1 MILSKTV
8 ALGKELAKT
17 EKDANKVVEA
27 MKKNKRPVLF
37 FHGEA
42 DTYVVPENSV
52 YNYALCGAPKEL
64 VIIPE
69 ARHLCAPYAA
79 PGLYRQKLLDF
90 FEKYDN

>member
-1 MILSKTV
+1 MS
-8 ALGKELAKT
+8 
-17 EKDANKVVEA
+17 DADTIEA

-42 DTYVVPENSV
+42 DTYVVPENSL

-69 ARHLCAPYAA
+69 HGIFARHMQLRSFIDKSCLIFLKNMIIKIESPEVT
-79 PGLYRQKLLDF
+79 GSLLSR
-90 FEKYDN
+90 